1 MGRLAAVVLAVLA
14 RRVRGAK
21 AATEVLALLRALLG
35 RLLREQG
42 AVVVLPVGAADRGPR
57 A

>member
-1 MGRLAAVVLAVLA
+1 MERLAAVVLAVLA

-42 AVVVLPVGAADRGPR
+42 AVVVLPVGAADQGPR